1 MCAVGRNSLANARE
15 TKRANTIAMKT
26 KKELPQLDAAVLSAE
41 PNQEGNLTMRVLR
54 AKTILESRDANYF
67 APVIVLLL
75 AKEKRVRKGK
85 ARPRTLYLTRHGILV
100 RGGKAG
106 VNWNNPDLTIEE

>member
-1 MCAVGRNSLANARE
+1 
-15 TKRANTIAMKT
+15 MKK

-41 PNQEGNLTMRVLR
+41 PNQEDNLTVRVLR
-54 AKTILESRDANYF
+54 AKVILESHDADYF
-67 APVIVLLL
+67 APVIKLLL
-75 AKEKRVRKGK
+75 AKEKRARKSK
-85 ARPRTLYLTRHGILV
+85 PRPRTLYLTRHGIPV